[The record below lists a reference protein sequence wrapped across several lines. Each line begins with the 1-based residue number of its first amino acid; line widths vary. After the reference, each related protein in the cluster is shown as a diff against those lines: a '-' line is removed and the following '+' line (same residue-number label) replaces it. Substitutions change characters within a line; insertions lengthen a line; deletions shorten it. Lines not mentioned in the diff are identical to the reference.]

1 VGNITETRRIAF
13 SVVVPTEELEDYAPR
28 SRVPKLV
35 VLVITALVAAFLL
48 FRSAPEKTLPN
59 FELKSL
65 SGSGTLTNAELKG
78 SPVVLN
84 FFASWCAPCR
94 DEGPLLERAW
104 RDYRDRGVRF
114 VGVNYQDTP
123 SRARHFVEEFGITF
137 PIVVDDEGEL
147 ARALDVYGLPQTFFL
162 NENLQLVAENGAAD
176 ADKESS
182 GSGIAIFGAIERAE
196 LYRRIDALLTGS
208 PEGS

>member
-1 VGNITETRRIAF
+1 
-13 SVVVPTEELEDYAPR
+13 VVPTEELEDYAPR
-28 SRVPKLV
+28 SRVPKLI
-35 VLVITALVAAFLL
+35 VLVIIALVAAFFL
-48 FRSAPEKTLPN
+48 FRSAPVKTLPN
-59 FELKSL
+59 FELRSL
-65 SGSGTLTNAELKG
+65 SGSGTTTNAGLKG

-94 DEGPLLERAW
+94 DEAPLLERAW

-137 PIVVDDEGEL
+137 PVVVDDEGRL

-162 NENLQLVAENGAAD
+162 NEELQLVAESGAAD
-176 ADKESS
+176 ADKERS
-182 GSGIAIFGAIERAE
+182 GSGVAIFGAIERAE
-196 LYRRIDALLTGS
+196 LYRRIDALLVESDGGS
-208 PEGS
+208 